1 MNGLPPDTPGRPV
14 RATMFATVSLLCL
27 ALDQASKWIVAHR
40 LAPGQEISRLGG
52 TIQVRYAENSG
63 GFLGLGADLPPGL
76 RFAAFVVL
84 VTITLAL
91 VGLYALRGRG
101 ISRIDLLAA
110 SLIVGGGLGNLLDRL
125 RFGTVR
131 DFLVLGVGGL
141 HTGIFNVADLA
152 ITCGT
157 LIIFA
162 VALARIFSGRRRP
175 TVRRNWFER

>member
-1 MNGLPPDTPGRPV
+1 MNGQPPDTPSRNV
-14 RATMFATVSLLCL
+14 RAAFFVTVSLLCL
-27 ALDQASKWIVAHR
+27 AADQASKWVVAHR

-52 TIQVRYAENSG
+52 AIRVRYAENDG
-63 GFLGLGADLPPGL
+63 GFLGLGAELPPGI

-84 VTITLAL
+84 VTVALAL

-101 ISRIDLLAA
+101 IGRIDLLAA

-131 DFLVLGVGGL
+131 DFLVLGAGGL
-141 HTGIFNVADLA
+141 HTGIFNAADLA

-162 VALARIFSGRRRP
+162 VALVRIFSGRRRP
-175 TVRRNWFER
+175 TVRRNWFEK